1 MRGRSFGHTLILW
14 LMIFLPAAVA
24 WAEPAQILIIRHGEK
39 PPEKGAVHLSLSG
52 RERAM
57 ALVPF
62 LTETLEFT
70 RYGPIAALFAT
81 KIAPD
86 DPSHRTHETIA
97 PLAKSL
103 GLPIQAPYVN
113 REYAQLAREV
123 LARAEYQGKTVLICW
138 DHDFIPQLTGAL
150 GVKPQPP
157 RWPGSVFD
165 RVFLVSPAG
174 TGTATL
180 VNRPQRLM
188 FGDSPK

>member
-1 MRGRSFGHTLILW
+1 MAERPISKILILW
-14 LMIFLPAAVA
+14 LMLFLPAAAA

-39 PPEKGAVHLSLSG
+39 PPEKGAVHLSLMG
-52 RERAM
+52 RERAL

-62 LTETLEFT
+62 LTETPEFT

-81 KIAPD
+81 KIAPG

-97 PLAKSL
+97 PLAQSL
-103 GLPIQAPYVN
+103 GLPIEAPYVN
-113 REYAQLAREV
+113 REYAQLARDI
-123 LARAEYQGKTVLICW
+123 LTRADYQGKTVLICW

-150 GVKPQPP
+150 GVTPQPS
-157 RWPGSVFD
+157 RWPGAVFD
-165 RVFLVSPAG
+165 RVLIVSPAG

-188 FGDSPK
+188 FGDSPR